1 MWESTE
7 LKNHLQTS
15 TTIESQ
21 SAVIVEWN
29 MNVPGNIF
37 KLGNYR
43 YRKNS
48 ATYSALPNFFDRNDS
63 SNFYTNATY
72 ADTVIENGVETDGVT
87 PILFTSVNELEKLY
101 YSLEDCI
108 KPFRPR
114 SGINKAVF
122 FKDKFFTHP
131 NKDMFLR
138 PRYYMP
144 HRDDYFKYWRSYRT
158 ESPALENG
166 FLSICT
172 LNNELSIPNYNKEY
186 GISDNSSFEGNYSI
200 SDAVPFVV
208 YKESVP
214 ANRIILKVQTHVGDI
229 DLGTFKK
236 EKDGTTFSD
245 PFYGNNNK
253 TTPKIFKVQYL
264 DENDLWIDA
273 YSFNSTSRRED
284 NTEIF
289 GSDGYLSLQYGLQIP
304 FEFNDSFVFVGF
316 VQSTNALPEKNI
328 RGHSYI
334 LQTTEN
340 TKGLLY
346 VWDGIEYK
354 TFTVQYNWKI
364 GTDGVYE
371 NTQFVTDF
379 TNPSY
384 FLQNG
389 NIEKIYRE
397 FVFIKGIRI
406 VVETMNVPDVPFEL
420 IEFSPRLVADISGKV
435 LEFGISKMLSDLG
448 NAGMPVGQLMASSGQ
463 IGLFDDDQSFNINNQ
478 WDGNTGSII
487 AKYMQKNIKFN
498 FYEVIKNVNNI
509 NYYVPIKTLY
519 SDSVPQVDQNV
530 GNITITLRD
539 FYFYFESLKAPQ
551 ILLTNVSLSQA
562 VAMLLDSVGFSNYIF
577 KRLSTE
583 NDPIIPYFFISP
595 DQNIVDVLQNLAV
608 STQSAMFF
616 DEYNNFVVMTKNY
629 LLDDTGERK
638 ADVTMYGS
646 QSVVDSGVIENTT
659 STPLPNIMS
668 ISSADQ
674 KVFNDGNITYTERY
688 IQRSYGSIRQSQ
700 MVDQDK
706 TWIYKPVLLWE
717 VSGTEAT
724 KTANNTMQS
733 NYVLSA
739 MPLNSNLT
747 SVEPK
752 VVNRVIVNNVIDFGE
767 NVYWLSR
774 YNGYF
779 YSSGE
784 IIRYDAV
791 EYTVTLPIWY
801 PINSD
806 GSLDYTKP
814 QIVLPGRL
822 APNEITPENITSWRN
837 SHRRGISNV
846 WISSNLEYQ
855 NYFSKIPF
863 NGKMYPT
870 GNVRIYSE
878 PYYENVDGITKLKN
892 GAVVQHGR
900 AQFGTEIQLHSA
912 GLSDYWSNN
921 AYVQGCDMASQYL
934 YTTEISPTLPA
945 VTAGSAGVNKIQAE
959 KSVRNG
965 IIKNYFAS
973 GYESENGI
981 IALKT
986 TQTGTIQ
993 SSALV
998 FNGPIFTSAEKPRDF
1013 ISYVWKTLEKPYKHF
1028 GTRVR
1033 VIGKIESSGETKQTP
1048 IGSTSYYNITNSDPT
1063 KSVSLGG
1070 GSAGVCIANPITNEG
1085 YYFEIA
1091 ALTDSNINSYLK
1103 TDTSGNS
1110 TINLDNIIFYKIQ
1123 NNTSDTKAVPTKLWG
1138 GIGNIIVDDGNFV
1151 GQYRVVNEENP
1162 TVYDLAIEYID
1173 VNDTTRTFYLYING
1187 KLVQTVTEKNPLPIQ
1202 GNTMG
1207 IFVRGSTKAMFENL
1221 YALGENFATD
1231 TTFKTGFPIAS
1242 VFGDSDKQI
1251 NANEAMTKYALS
1263 GVIQKTF
1270 LQGIRPAVIPRYN
1283 LYYEEF
1289 GSIMREAAYFNI
1301 RYDKA
1306 YPALYAKISDTF
1318 NRIKGYTVSGFSAD
1332 AYGAEFL
1339 IFNATDK
1346 ALSLDETTGN
1356 YLRIQGVTFTQDTTH
1371 KLTVDDYY
1379 KKRGNLS
1386 NPELKGDTLI
1396 SSPYKYI
1403 EEYDKIRVS
1412 RIKYGKNEFVLQ
1424 ADYIQDQDSAAELV
1438 GWISNKMSRPR
1449 KAVGME
1455 IFSMP
1460 TLQLGDIININY
1472 KTEDGIDI
1480 VVKNDVNLVVYQI
1493 EYGKSIGGPT
1503 MTVYASE
1510 V

>member
-1 MWESTE
+1 VWESTE

-131 NKDMFLR
+131 NKDMYLR

-144 HRDDYFKYWRSYRT
+144 HRDDYFRYWRSYRT

-166 FLSICT
+166 FLSLCT
-172 LNNELSIPNYNKEY
+172 LNNTLSVPNFNKEY

-200 SDAVPFVV
+200 TDAVPFVV

-214 ANRIILKVQTHVGDI
+214 ANRIILKVQTNVGDI
-229 DLGTFKK
+229 NLGTFKK
-236 EKDGTTFSD
+236 EKDGTIFSD

-346 VWDGIEYK
+346 VWDGIEYR

-389 NIEKIYRE
+389 GIEKTYRE

-448 NAGMPVGQLMASSGQ
+448 NVGMPVGQLMASSGQ
-463 IGLFDDDQSFNINNQ
+463 ITLFDDDQSFNINNQ
-478 WDGNTGSII
+478 WNGTTGSII
-487 AKYMQKNIKFN
+487 ANYMQKNIKFN

-519 SDSVPQVDQNV
+519 SDSVPQIDQNV

-562 VAMLLDSVGFSNYIF
+562 VAMLLDSVGFSNYVF
-577 KRLSTE
+577 KRLSNE
-583 NDPIIPYFFISP
+583 NDPVIPYFFISP
-595 DQNIVDVLQNLAV
+595 DQNIVDVLQSLAV

-638 ADVTMYGS
+638 ADMTMYGS

-688 IQRSYGSIRQSQ
+688 IQRSYGSIKQSQ

-733 NYVLSA
+733 KYVLSA
-739 MPLNSNLT
+739 MPLSSNLT

-791 EYTVTLPIWY
+791 EYNV
-801 PINSD
+801 
-806 GSLDYTKP
+806 
-814 QIVLPGRL
+814 PG
-822 APNEITPENITSWRN
+822 I
-837 SHRRGISNV
+837 GNV
-846 WISSNLEYQ
+846 WITSNLEYQ

-878 PYYENVDGITKLKN
+878 PYYENIDGITKLKN
-892 GAVVQHGR
+892 GNVAQHGR
-900 AQFGTEIQLHSA
+900 AQFGTEIQSHSA
-912 GLSDYWSNN
+912 GLPDYWSSNE
-921 AYVQGCDMASQYL
+921 YVQGCDMQSEFL
-934 YTTEISPTLPA
+934 YTTIVDIVNDPSFPTLTTGA
-945 VTAGSAGVNKIQAE
+945 AGINKIQAE

-973 GYESENGI
+973 GYESENAT

-998 FNGPIFTSAEKPRDF
+998 FNGPIFTSTEKPRDF

-1033 VIGKIESSGETKQTP
+1033 IIGKIESSGETKQTP

-1063 KSVSLGG
+1063 KSVALGG
-1070 GSAGVCIANPITNEG
+1070 GSAGVCIANPTTNEG

-1103 TDTSGNS
+1103 TDTSGNT
-1110 TINLDNIIFYKIQ
+1110 TISLDNILFYKIQ
-1123 NNTSDTKAVPTKLWG
+1123 KNSSSSKAVPIKLWG

-1151 GQYRVVNEENP
+1151 GQYRVANEENP
-1162 TVYDLAIEYID
+1162 TVYDLAIEYVD
-1173 VNDTTRTFYLYING
+1173 VNATTRTFYLHING
-1187 KLVQTVTEKNPLPIQ
+1187 KLVQTLTENNPLPIQ

-1207 IFVRGSTKAMFENL
+1207 LFVRGSTKAMFENI
-1221 YALGENFATD
+1221 YALGNNYALNAGARVET
-1231 TTFKTGFPIAS
+1231 PISS
-1242 VFGDSDKQI
+1242 VFGPGDNYI
-1251 NANEAMTKYALS
+1251 NANEAMNKYALS
-1263 GVIQKTF
+1263 GVIQKTY
-1270 LQGIRPAVIPRYN
+1270 LKGIEPSRVPTYS

-1318 NRIKGYTVSGFSAD
+1318 NRIKGYTVSGFASD

-1339 IFNATDK
+1339 VFNATDK

-1356 YLRIQGVTFTQDTTH
+1356 YLRIQGITFTQDTTH

-1386 NPELKGDTLI
+1386 DPELKGDTLI

-1455 IFSMP
+1455 IFSIP